1 MREPQGMFV
10 ERLIDA
16 GQWFER
22 GVRVEYF
29 PAEHDPRTQVLEKAA
44 LGSYEV
50 LGCVRVG
57 TGDYRW
63 LDVKLRRLAHS

>member
-1 MREPQGMFV
+1 MREQHGTFV
-10 ERLIDA
+10 ERVADA

-29 PAEHDPRTQVLEKAA
+29 PAVHDPREQVLEKAA

-50 LGCVRVG
+50 LGCDRVQV
-57 TGDYRW
+57 DDHHW
-63 LDVKLRRLAHS
+63 LDVRLRRFSQR

>member
-1 MREPQGMFV
+1 MREQHGTFV

-29 PAEHDPRTQVLEKAA
+29 PAKRDPRELTLEKAA

-50 LGCVRVG
+50 VGCDRV
-57 TGDYRW
+57 TVDQHRW
-63 LDVKLRRLAHS
+63 LDVRLRRLTHR